1 MKKIAGILKD
11 FFALHQQKVFQAT
24 APGRLDIMGGN
35 TDLAGGLL
43 LQKPL
48 DSPTT
53 AYLAISDT
61 PAFRWQ
67 LYVESEKVAEF
78 ETDYASIIGE
88 FPTLN
93 YDFVREQVLSKENSQ
108 LALPIIAITLLFFE
122 SQNIKAEGIDLII
135 ATELPLKQGVGT
147 QASIEIATLK
157 ALADAYSCE
166 LGADNLPSLALQAE
180 NVLVTNPT
188 GGGAQFASYFSK
200 HHTLT
205 VFRASPPEIFHP
217 IEVPDT
223 IQFIGIG
230 TGIDTTFLSESY
242 EIYRASIFMGYT
254 IIALASGASLRDL
267 EVAFNTNNRSSLP
280 YRGNVGE
287 INPSEFEDKFLPLL
301 PDSLS
306 GDEFYQQYK
315 YSIDQ
320 VAFIDRDKTY
330 SIRNCT
336 KHPVYENFRVKLFAQ
351 ILKNYSTEFQDYSN
365 RLNLLGELMYQSHQS
380 YTECGLGNDEAN
392 HIVRRVKEIG
402 GGKGLFGARI
412 TDAGN
417 GGVVSVLASGIAG
430 PEKATQLRQELEQ
443 EFQKPLAY
451 FV

>member
-11 FFALHQQKVFQAT
+11 FFSLHQQKVFQAT

-53 AYLAISDT
+53 AYLAISDS
-61 PAFRWQ
+61 PSFHWR
-67 LYVESEKVAEF
+67 LYVQSEKVAEF
-78 ETDYASIIGE
+78 ETDYSSIVGE

-93 YDFVREQVLSKENSQ
+93 YDFIREQILAKENSK
-108 LALPIIAITLLFFE
+108 LAFPIIAIILLFYE
-122 SQNIKAEGIDLII
+122 QQQIKTEGVDLII
-135 ATELPLKQGVGT
+135 ATDLPLNQGVGT

-157 ALADAYSCE
+157 ALAEAYSSE
-166 LGADNLPSLALQAE
+166 LGPNDLPSLALRAE
-180 NVLVTNPT
+180 NILVTNPT
-188 GGGAQFASYFSK
+188 GGGELFASYFAK
-200 HHTLT
+200 HQTLA

-230 TGIDTTFLSESY
+230 TGNNTTTLSESY
-242 EIYRASIFMGYT
+242 ELYRASIFMGYT

-267 EVAFNTNNRSSLP
+267 EVALNTTNRNSLP
-280 YRGNVGE
+280 FRGNVGE

-315 YSIDQ
+315 YCIDQ
-320 VAFIDRDKTY
+320 VAFIDRDKIY
-330 SIRNCT
+330 PIRNCT
-336 KHPVYENFRVKLFAQ
+336 KHPVYENFRVKLFSQ

-380 YTECGLGNDEAN
+380 YTECGLGNDEAS
-392 HIVRRVKEIG
+392 HIVKRVKEIG
-402 GGKGLFGARI
+402 AKKGLFGARI

-417 GGVVSVLASGIAG
+417 GGVVSVLCSGITG
-430 PEKATQLRQELEQ
+430 PEKVAELRQELEQ

-451 FV
+451 FD

>member
-48 DSPTT
+48 DNPTT
-53 AYLAISDT
+53 AYVAISDSST
-61 PAFRWQ
+61 FRWQ
-67 LYVESEKVAEF
+67 LYVQSEKVTEF

-93 YDFVREQVLSKENSQ
+93 YDYAREQILAKDNSE
-108 LALPIIAITLLFFE
+108 LTLPVIATILLFFE
-122 SQNIKAEGIDLII
+122 QQNLKNEGVDLII
-135 ATELPLKQGVGT
+135 ATDLPLNQGVGT
-147 QASIEIATLK
+147 MASIEIAILK
-157 ALADAYSCE
+157 SLSEAYSSE
-166 LGADNLPSLALQAE
+166 LGTNELPSLALKAE

-200 HHTLT
+200 HQTLT
-205 VFRASPPEIFHP
+205 VFRATPPEIFHP

-223 IQFIGIG
+223 IHFIGIG
-230 TGIDTTFLSESY
+230 TGVNTSSLSEAY
-242 EIYRASIFMGYT
+242 EIYRASVFMGYT

-267 EVAFNTNNRSSLP
+267 EVAISSENRINLP

-287 INPSEFEDKFLPLL
+287 INPSEFEDKFLSLL

-306 GDEFYQQYK
+306 GEEFYQQYK
-315 YSIDQ
+315 TSIDQ

-330 SIRNCT
+330 PIRNCT
-336 KHPVYENFRVKLFAQ
+336 KHPIYENFRVKLFAQ

-365 RLNLLGELMYQSHQS
+365 RLSLLGELMYQSQQS
-380 YTECGLGNDEAN
+380 YSECGLGNDEAN
-392 HIVRRVKEIG
+392 HIVKRVKNIG
-402 GGKGLFGARI
+402 ASKGLFGARI
-412 TDAGN
+412 TDSGN
-417 GGVVSVLASGIAG
+417 GGVVTVLTSGISG
-430 PEKATQLRQELEQ
+430 PERAAQLREELEQ